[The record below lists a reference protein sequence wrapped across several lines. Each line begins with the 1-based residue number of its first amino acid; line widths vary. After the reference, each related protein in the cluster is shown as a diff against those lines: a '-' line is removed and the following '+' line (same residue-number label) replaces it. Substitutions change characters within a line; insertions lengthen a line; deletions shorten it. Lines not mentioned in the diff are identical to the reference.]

1 MPDNRYAKGGSHKDP
16 VIGSL
21 SLGELGEDKPLPW
34 LAGGARDPAPS
45 PPLVDPGDE
54 EHQLAQALGA
64 LIQKDD
70 SSALLAA
77 GAGGVALAAMPRSSP
92 ASRGAE
98 ERTRPVSRRREAPWL
113 GFRRLVD
120 LLGMVLAFVL
130 IWLAY
135 QAFSALPRAP
145 SQSPWALL
153 GSGRVEAEPA
163 PAVALSGKPD
173 KALPPIG
180 EFGFFQ
186 GVPAVSWSGLGR
198 QEPVELY
205 RSIYELEDAFEARY
219 VPPPACGDPEARD
232 AAAMTDCVNHRLS
245 ARRAF
250 LASNGRTLVPDEAVR
265 VREAGAGLDEA
276 WPGAGDGDMEE
287 ARPGEP
293 WQ

>member
-34 LAGGARDPAPS
+34 LEGGARDPAPS
-45 PPLVDPGDE
+45 PPPVDPGDE

-64 LIQKDD
+64 LIQEDD
-70 SSALLAA
+70 SPALLAA
-77 GAGGVALAAMPRSSP
+77 GAGGIALTARPRTSP
-92 ASRGAE
+92 ASWGAE
-98 ERTRPVSRRREAPWL
+98 AGTRPVSRRREAPWM

-120 LLGMVLAFVL
+120 LMGMAFAFVL

-153 GSGRVEAEPA
+153 GSARVEAEPA
-163 PAVALSGKPD
+163 PALALSGKTD

-186 GVPAVSWSGLGR
+186 GMPAVSWSGLGR

-219 VPPPACGDPEARD
+219 VPPPACGDPEAGD
-232 AAAMTDCVNHRLS
+232 AAALTDCVNHRLS

-265 VREAGAGLDEA
+265 VREAGAGWDEA
-276 WPGAGDGDMEE
+276 WPGTGDGDLGE
-287 ARPGEP
+287 ARNGER